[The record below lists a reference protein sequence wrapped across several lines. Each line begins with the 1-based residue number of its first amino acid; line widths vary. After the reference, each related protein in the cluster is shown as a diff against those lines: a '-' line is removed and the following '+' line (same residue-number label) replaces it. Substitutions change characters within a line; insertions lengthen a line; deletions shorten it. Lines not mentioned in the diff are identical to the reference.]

1 MKIFST
7 ITLFLLLAM
16 LTAVHAQTSAP
27 ARKVIWTFDAAISPG
42 ISLQEGRLA
51 IGADFQV
58 SRNISDKVSVTFD
71 AGFTHFRQDSYRSG
85 YIPAQGAAPIEQYYR
100 RDQNLIPI
108 TVGLKALLPNS
119 YYIAGGAGIGID
131 INGNSSRLL
140 SITVGKKITE
150 RLDIELKYE
159 NYRIFSSADR
169 IAFRVAYRL
178 F

>member
-7 ITLFLLLAM
+7 ITLLLLLAL
-16 LTAVHAQTSAP
+16 LTAVHAQTSEP
-27 ARKVIWTFDAAISPG
+27 AKKGIWTYRAAISPG
-42 ISLQEGRLA
+42 ISLKEGHLA

-58 SRNISDKVSVTFD
+58 SRSISDKVSVSFD
-71 AGFTHFRQDSYRSG
+71 AGFTHFRQDSYRLS
-85 YIPAQGAAPIEQYYR
+85 YIHAPGATPVEQYYR

-108 TVGLKALLPNS
+108 TVGLKFLLPNS

-140 SITVGKKITE
+140 SIAVGKKITE
-150 RLDIELKYE
+150 RLDIEIKYE
-159 NYRIFSSADR
+159 NYRVFSSADQ
-169 IAFRVAYRL
+169 IAVRVAYRL